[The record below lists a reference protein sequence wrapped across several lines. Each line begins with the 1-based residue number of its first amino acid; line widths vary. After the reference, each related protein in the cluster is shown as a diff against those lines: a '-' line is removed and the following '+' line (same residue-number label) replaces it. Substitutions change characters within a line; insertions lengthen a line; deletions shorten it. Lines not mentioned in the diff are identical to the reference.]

1 MIPPTSEGD
10 FAFAADTPFP
20 LDSGAALQ
28 PVTLHYALYG
38 ELSPRRDNV
47 VLVCH
52 ALSGS
57 ARIADWW
64 ADMFKPDGAFD
75 TSRYCFLC
83 SNILGSCYG
92 STGPTTFDPQTGLPY
107 GPDFPLVTVADMVRA
122 QARLLDHLGIPQIR
136 VVIGGSIGGM
146 QALQWA
152 IDYPDRVEACIPI
165 GATPLSAMGLALNH
179 LQRQAIL
186 NDPDFRA
193 GRYEK
198 QPTQGLALA
207 RAIAMISY
215 KSAQLFT
222 ERCGRKPD
230 RSGEDPYQSFSERFE
245 IGGYLDHQGAKF
257 VGRFDANAYLTISKA
272 MDLFDFAQQY
282 GSQQAALRR
291 IRARVLLISISS
303 DWLFPAADV
312 KDLWRQMQA
321 AAVNCDLAELVSNHG
336 HDGFL
341 ADPAGLTAL
350 LRPVLLPD
358 RAKARLLRMM

>member
-10 FAFAADTPFP
+10 FIFAADAPFQ

-64 ADMFKPDGAFD
+64 GDMFGPDGAFD

-92 STGPTTFDPQTGLPY
+92 STGPATPDPRTGRSY
-107 GPDFPLVTVADMVRA
+107 GPDFPLVTVSDMVRA
-122 QARLLDHLGIPQIR
+122 QARLLDHLGIPRVR
-136 VVIGGSIGGM
+136 VVVGGSIGGM

-152 IDYPDRVEACIPI
+152 IEYPDRVEACVPI

-186 NDPDFRA
+186 TDRDFCD
-193 GRYEK
+193 GRYQQ
-198 QPTQGLALA
+198 QPAQGLALA

-215 KSAQLFT
+215 KSAELFT

-230 RSGEDPYQSFSERFE
+230 RSGEDPYRSMAERFE
-245 IGGYLDHQGAKF
+245 IGGYLDHQGRKF
-257 VGRFDANAYLTISKA
+257 VARFDANAYLTISRA
-272 MDLFDFAQQY
+272 MDLFDPARQY
-282 GSQQAALRR
+282 GSLPAALRR
-291 IRARVLLISISS
+291 IRAHVLLVSISS

-312 KDLWRQMQA
+312 RELWQQMRA
-321 AAVNCDLAELVSNHG
+321 AGVNCDLAELASNHG

-350 LRPVLLPD
+350 LQPVLLPD
-358 RAKARLLRMM
+358 RARARLLRMV

>member
-10 FAFAADTPFP
+10 FTFAADAPFL
-20 LDSGAALQ
+20 LDNGGTLQ

-64 ADMFKPDGAFD
+64 ADMFGPDGVFD
-75 TSRYCFLC
+75 PSRYCYLC

-92 STGPTTFDPQTGLPY
+92 STGPQTIDPRTGHSY

-122 QARLLDHLGIPQIR
+122 QARLLDHLGIQR
-136 VVIGGSIGGM
+136 VRAVLGGSIGGM

-152 IDYPDRVEACIPI
+152 IDYPDRVEACVPI

-179 LQRQAIL
+179 LQRQAIG
-186 NDPDFRA
+186 NDPDFCA
-193 GRYEK
+193 GRYAS
-198 QPTQGLALA
+198 QPARGLALA

-215 KSAQLFT
+215 KSAELFT
-222 ERCGRKPD
+222 QRNGRKPD
-230 RSGEDPYQSFSERFE
+230 RSGEDPYRSLSGRFDVA
-245 IGGYLDHQGAKF
+245 GYLDHQGNKF
-257 VGRFDANAYLTISKA
+257 VSRYDANAYLVISRA
-272 MDLFDFAQQY
+272 MDLFDPARQY
-282 GSQQAALRR
+282 GSEQTALRR

-312 KDLWRQMQA
+312 QA
-321 AAVNCDLAELVSNHG
+321 LYQRMRAAGVNCELGELTSDHG

-350 LRPVLLPD
+350 LRPVLAPE
-358 RAKARLLRMM
+358 RVKARLLKMV